1 MCGGLWDCLSLEDQ
15 NKTFSRRRVIR
26 IGTVEMAVGRKP
38 VLPALPVLSGTDGL
52 FGDTTNS
59 SEQKVW
65 MFVLLK
71 TVTVRLQA
79 LSVAQPIPAITKGKR
94 LLFPTAKKKTQ
105 ELVSS
110 LLSSAL
116 KTHMHWERKLCSEW
130 SRVHDFFLLTEMH
143 ELISIPS
150 MQRPSRSVLWSHCL
164 LPSTEGTL

>member
-38 VLPALPVLSGTDGL
+38 MLPALPVLSGTDGL

-94 LLFPTAKKKTQ
+94 LLFPTAVPITKPHF
-105 ELVSS
+105 VSFPVQ
-110 LLSSAL
+110 LRRVGIFCMPSS
-116 KTHMHWERKLCSEW
+116 
-130 SRVHDFFLLTEMH
+130 V
-143 ELISIPS
+143 
-150 MQRPSRSVLWSHCL
+150 
-164 LPSTEGTL
+164 

>member
-38 VLPALPVLSGTDGL
+38 MLSGTDGL

-94 LLFPTAKKKTQ
+94 LLFPTAVPITKPHF
-105 ELVSS
+105 VSFPVQ
-110 LLSSAL
+110 LRRVGIFGMPSS
-116 KTHMHWERKLCSEW
+116 
-130 SRVHDFFLLTEMH
+130 V
-143 ELISIPS
+143 
-150 MQRPSRSVLWSHCL
+150 
-164 LPSTEGTL
+164 